1 MKTNVVLCA
10 GTWVLAVIVV
20 AGCSALWAW
29 PPVVHWSW
37 SANECRSV
45 EPPGA
50 GSCSD
55 LPTRY
60 ERVWVR

>member
-1 MKTNVVLCA
+1 MKYVML
-10 GTWVLAVIVV
+10 LAVIVV
-20 AGCSALWAW
+20 AGCSAQWVW

-37 SANECRSV
+37 SANECRAV
-45 EPPGA
+45 EPSDA

-55 LPTRY
+55 LPARY